1 MFDVVKPKKE
11 SNFLILMPSAEKK
24 TEMVHHTSIENALI
38 RFGHQMASIWFKHIF
53 SCMTLSLASMFR
65 FFRIYSLELRTWT
78 GKGRA
83 GGETA
88 KSNERTNLVKY
99 INYEWTDEMYA
110 DLFVAYQTLWSVPH
124 WLFTDTKLFIQPE
137 CCCWSK
143 SISIL
148 FATTVKAGLSPQNE
162 GFHFFSGHRRR
173 NKNWNGKPH
182 LVEHEFIII
191 ETHARISMAKIKWQE
206 CSFNINRKSGKI

>member
-1 MFDVVKPKKE
+1 MHDAFTRINV
-11 SNFLILMPSAEKK
+11 SLFFA
-24 TEMVHHTSIENALI
+24 
-38 RFGHQMASIWFKHIF
+38 F
-53 SCMTLSLASMFR
+53 TLSNCGREQKKGEQEERQQS
-65 FFRIYSLELRTWT
+65 RTY
-78 GKGRA
+78 
-83 GGETA
+83 
-88 KSNERTNLVKY
+88 ERTNLVKY

-148 FATTVKAGLSPQNE
+148 FCYNRKSRSLSAKWRVP
-162 GFHFFSGHRRR
+162 FFSGHRRR